1 MYIKILIC
9 TLLLSVNFPSWAE
22 KNTKAAQAKLVPD
35 CPLTG
40 TWKSHKKKTM
50 PALNKN
56 TSIPL
61 DVKTRMADLFG
72 KVTIS
77 YNKDCTQALA
87 NINGKENTL
96 DFKVIK
102 SEKDSIT
109 VEDTKTNGQHVMR
122 FKDDCYLMEVKGVGV
137 DEYYCRVQDK
147 K

>member
-22 KNTKAAQAKLVPD
+22 KSTKAAQAKLIPD

-50 PALNKN
+50 PAINKN
-56 TSIPL
+56 NGISL
-61 DVKTRMADLFG
+61 DVKARMADLFG

-77 YNKDCTQALA
+77 YNKDCSQAKA
-87 NINGKENTL
+87 DVNGKISTL
-96 DFKVIK
+96 DFKVIN
-102 SEKDSIT
+102 SDKDSIT
-109 VEDTKTNGQHVMR
+109 VKDTKTNSLHVMR
-122 FKDDCYLMEVKGVGV
+122 FDGDCYLMEVQGVGV
-137 DEYYCRVQDK
+137 DEYYCRVADK